1 MRCEEPLRE
10 GELVSLCRELEK
22 HGNRPELEGVVI
34 NRRELVKL
42 RLICT
47 KGRANFDGPMGKE
60 V

>member
-10 GELVSLCRELEK
+10 GELVSLCRELQK
-22 HGNRPELEGVVI
+22 HGNRPELEGVII

-47 KGRANFDGPMGKE
+47 ERRANFVGLMGKG